1 MQDAN
6 TLLGIIRERGSK
18 GLPLERL
25 YRHLF
30 NRELYLKAYG
40 KIYRN
45 AGATTKGVTAETVDG
60 MSLEK
65 IDAIIE
71 ALRNERYHWQPARR
85 VYIEKAHSTKKR
97 PLGIPV
103 WSDKL
108 VQEVIRLLLEAY
120 YEPQFSDH
128 SHGFRPERGCHTALR
143 DIYYTW
149 RGTIWFIEGDISACF
164 DSLDHEVLLSTL
176 SEKIHDGRFMHLIR
190 ELLQAG
196 YLQDWKYNRTL
207 SGTPQGGIVS
217 PILANIYLDRLD
229 TFVEEQLIPAYT
241 RGKVRRRNEEY
252 LRLSHR
258 SSYLRRKGKT
268 EAANELKKQF
278 QHLPSQDPNDPNYRR
293 LKYVRYAD
301 DFLLGFIGSRAE
313 AEEIKEQLGHFL
325 REHLKLN
332 LSETKTLITHA
343 RSEAAR
349 FLGYE
354 IHTLQE
360 DEQRDQRNRRTI
372 NGGIGLRVP
381 QAVVKEKCR
390 RYMRNGK
397 AIHRPELLEESDFTI
412 IATYQA
418 EYRGIVE
425 YYRLAYN
432 LHSLNTLQ
440 WVMDQSLTMTLAGKL
455 RTSVAKIVDKYQAS
469 FLVDGKT
476 YKGLQVIRKREGK
489 PPVVARWG
497 GIPLSWDIKASL
509 KDQPLRI
516 WGDRSELE
524 KRLLAQRCEYC
535 GATSD
540 TEPIEVHHIRALKDL
555 NRYPGREKPEWV
567 KRMAYRR
574 RKTMVLCRTCHQ
586 DVTFGRPM
594 RRPKWQARTDE

>member
-45 AGATTKGVTAETVDG
+45 AGAMTKGVTPETVDG

-71 ALRNERYHWQPARR
+71 ALRYERYHWQPARR
-85 VYIEKAHSTKKR
+85 VYIEKPHSTKKR

-108 VQEVIRLLLEAY
+108 VQEVIRMLLEAY
-120 YEPQFSDH
+120 YEPQFSEH

-176 SEKIHDGRFMHLIR
+176 GERIHDGRFIHLIS

-196 YLQDWKYNRTL
+196 YLEDWKYNRTL

-229 TFVEEQLIPAYT
+229 SFVEEQLIPTYT
-241 RGKVRRRNEEY
+241 RGKARRRNEEY
-252 LRLSHR
+252 LRLSRR
-258 SSYLRRKGKT
+258 STYLRRKGET

-278 QHLPSQDPNDPNYRR
+278 QQLPSQDPTDPDYRR

-301 DFLLGFIGSRAE
+301 DFLLGFIGPRAE
-313 AEEIKEQLGHFL
+313 AEEIKEHLGRFL
-325 REHLKLN
+325 HEDLKLN
-332 LSETKTLITHA
+332 LSEAKTLITHA

-354 IHTLQE
+354 IHTLHA
-360 DEQRDQRNRRTI
+360 DEQRDHRNRRTI

-381 QAVVKEKCR
+381 QAVVQEKCQ
-390 RYMRNGK
+390 RYMRHGK

-418 EYRGIVE
+418 EYRGIAE

-432 LHSLNTLQ
+432 LHSLHTLQ
-440 WVMDQSLTMTLAGKL
+440 WVMDQSLMMTLAGKL
-455 RTSVAKIVDKYQAS
+455 RTSVAKIVEKYQAT
-469 FLVDGKT
+469 FQVDGKP
-476 YKGLQVIRKREGK
+476 YKGLQVIREREGK
-489 PPVVARWG
+489 APLVARWG
-497 GIPLSWDIKASL
+497 GIPLIWDIKASL
-509 KDQPLRI
+509 KDHPPSI
-516 WGDRSELE
+516 WGGRSELE

-540 TEPIEVHHIRALKDL
+540 TEPIQVHHIRALKDL
-555 NRYPGREKPEWV
+555 QRYPGREKPGWV
-567 KRMAYRR
+567 KTMAYRR

-594 RRPKWQARTDE
+594 RRPKWHGGS